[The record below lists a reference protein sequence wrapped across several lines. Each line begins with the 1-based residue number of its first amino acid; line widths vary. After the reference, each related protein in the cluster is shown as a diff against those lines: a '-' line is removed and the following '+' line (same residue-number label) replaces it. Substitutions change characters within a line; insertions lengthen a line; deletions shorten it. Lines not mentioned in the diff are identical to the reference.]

1 MEKDAY
7 TEYLENVQSRVMGL
21 SDEEKTILTRF
32 RETKEGILIAK
43 IVGPDIAGI
52 GGVQV
57 DQFAEATN
65 NKNKMPTSQGLGM
78 RPQR

>member
-7 TEYLENVQSRVMGL
+7 TEYLENVQSRVMSL

-65 NKNKMPTSQGLGM
+65 NKNKMPTPQGLGA